1 MPPFLYGTHYSN
13 VGSVLYFL
21 SRMEPYTSN
30 LIDLQSGTL
39 DQPERMFHSME
50 ETWKNVSQ
58 IKKKNLLKNNQFLIF
73 FLFFFFFIL
82 GFKQFFRFKRVDT
95 GALLLA
101 QHI

>member
-58 IKKKNLLKNNQFLIF
+58 LKKKTYLKISISNNYF
-73 FLFFFFFIL
+73 FSFFFFSFFYFFL
-82 GFKQFFRFKRVDT
+82 GFK
-95 GALLLA
+95 
-101 QHI
+101 